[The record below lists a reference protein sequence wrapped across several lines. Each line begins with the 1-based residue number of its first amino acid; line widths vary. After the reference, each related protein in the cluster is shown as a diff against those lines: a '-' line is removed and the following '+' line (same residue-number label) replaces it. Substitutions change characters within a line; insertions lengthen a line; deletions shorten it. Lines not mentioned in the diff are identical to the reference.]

1 MSDLPP
7 MKSVKR
13 WLVTTNHKDVGI
25 LYITTS
31 LFFLIFGGVLALLF
45 RAHLWESGGLQF
57 GGSALLSNDQYYQSV
72 SAHGLIMVFWFLSP
86 IASGFA
92 NYFVPL
98 QIGAK
103 DLAFPRLNAMSYWFY
118 LFSGI
123 LMGISFF
130 QGGTFAGG
138 WTMYAPLNVPTYTPA
153 IGATSGSN
161 ATILALTLFVVS
173 ITLGSVNFLVTM
185 HRSRAEGLG
194 LWNMPMFS
202 WSWLLT
208 IWMMLFAFSAL
219 LCSAPVAVGRPPV
232 PHTVLRH

>member
-1 MSDLPP
+1 

-72 SAHGLIMVFWFLSP
+72 SAHGLIMVFWFLSRSRAGLRTTSFHCRSVRKTSRSATERHELLVLP
-86 IASGFA
+86 VLGHPHG
-92 NYFVPL
+92 NLVL
-98 QIGAK
+98 
-103 DLAFPRLNAMSYWFY
+103 PRRHVRRRLDDVC
-118 LFSGI
+118 
-123 LMGISFF
+123 
-130 QGGTFAGG
+130 
-138 WTMYAPLNVPTYTPA
+138 PLNVPTYTPA

-161 ATILALTLFVVS
+161 ATILAHLTLFVVS

-185 HRSRAEGLG
+185 HRSRAGD
-194 LWNMPMFS
+194 
-202 WSWLLT
+202 
-208 IWMMLFAFSAL
+208 SASGTCR
-219 LCSAPVAVGRPPV
+219 CSPGRGC
-232 PHTVLRH
+232 